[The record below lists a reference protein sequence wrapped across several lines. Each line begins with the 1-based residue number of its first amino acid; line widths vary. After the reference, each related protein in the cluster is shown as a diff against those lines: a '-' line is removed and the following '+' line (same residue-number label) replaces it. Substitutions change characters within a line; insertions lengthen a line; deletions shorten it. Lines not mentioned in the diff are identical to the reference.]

1 MPYIL
6 FDYIDANGVNVFR
19 QWSLNLQPKE
29 RSKLNAKLD
38 MLRING
44 EVLFPHILTDTDVP
58 GILKLRVKGQV
69 QLRPLLC
76 RGPIKVKTD
85 FTLLMGAKEVGD
97 EIKPKKAFET
107 ADSYKQQVIADP
119 KNRRVPHERVG

>member
-6 FDYIDANGVNVFR
+6 YDYIDENGVNVFR
-19 QWSLNLQPKE
+19 QWSLSLQPKE
-29 RSKLNAKLD
+29 RGKLNAKLD

-44 EVLFPHILTDTDVP
+44 KDLLPEILTGTDIP

-76 RGPIKVKTD
+76 FGPIKVKTE
-85 FTLLMGAKEVGD
+85 FTLLMGAKEVGGKID
-97 EIKPKKAFET
+97 PKKAFET
-107 ADSYKQQVIADP
+107 ADSYKQHVIADP

>member
-6 FDYIDANGVNVFR
+6 YDYIDANGVNVFR
-19 QWSLNLQPKE
+19 KWSLSLQPKE
-29 RSKLNAKLD
+29 RGKLNVKLD

-44 EVLFPHILTDTDVP
+44 KDLLPAILTGTDVP
-58 GILKLRVKGQV
+58 GILKLCVKGQV

-76 RGPIKVKTD
+76 FGPIKVKTE
-85 FTLLMGAKEVGD
+85 FTLLMGAKEVGGK
-97 EIKPKKAFET
+97 IKPNKAFET
-107 ADSYKQQVIADP
+107 ADSYKQHVIADP

>member
-6 FDYIDANGVNVFR
+6 FDYIAVNGVNVFR

-38 MLRING
+38 QLRING
-44 EVLFPHILTDTDVP
+44 EVLFPNILTGTDVP

-76 RGPIKVKTD
+76 FGPIKVETE

-97 EIKPKKAFET
+97 EVKPKKAFET
-107 ADSYKQQVIADP
+107 ADSYKQHVIADP